1 MNLTTTSYAILG
13 QLALRPWTMY
23 DLAAHMRR
31 DMHYIFPRAESQ
43 VYAEPKRLVALGL
56 ASALS
61 ETTGKRARTVYTITE
76 CGREALRT
84 WLAQPVAKGPQ
95 LEFEALLRIVL
106 APLGKPEDLAATL
119 QGVRDDISGML
130 SLGERIVDDYTTGA
144 APFQRYMLARSML
157 HDFLF
162 AYAELVDDWAARSLD
177 RMQAWEA
184 QTPHERTAAAVEL
197 YRRRSRRKR
206 PQLPTP
212 PPHDFYGKPEAG

>member
-23 DLAAHMRR
+23 ELATHMRR

-43 VYAEPKRLVALGL
+43 VYAAPKRLVALGL
-56 ASALS
+56 ASAQS
-61 ETTGKRARTVYTITE
+61 EATGKRSRTIYSITDA
-76 CGREALRT
+76 GRTALRE

-95 LEFEALLRIVL
+95 LEFEALLRVVL
-106 APLGKPEDLAATL
+106 APFGREQDLAGTL
-119 QGVRDDISGML
+119 QGVRDEISGL
-130 SLGERIVDDYTTGA
+130 LTLGERIVDEYTTGK
-144 APFQRYMLARSML
+144 APFQRYALARSML

-184 QTPHERTAAAVEL
+184 QTPEERTAAAIAV
-197 YRRRSRRKR
+197 YRQRSRRKR
-206 PQLPTP
+206 PELPLP
-212 PPHDFYGKPEAG
+212 PPHNFRGEPE

>member
-1 MNLTTTSYAILG
+1 MNLTTTSYAVLG

-56 ASALS
+56 ASAQS
-61 ETTGKRARTVYTITE
+61 EATGKRARTVYSITE
-76 CGREALRT
+76 AGREALRD

-106 APLGKPEDLAATL
+106 APLGRPEHLAAIL
-119 QGVRDDISGML
+119 QGVRDEISGL
-130 SLGERIVDDYTTGA
+130 LTLGERIVDEYTTGT

-162 AYAELVDDWAARSLD
+162 AYAELIDDWAARSLD
-177 RMQAWEA
+177 RMQAWEG
-184 QTPHERTAAAVEL
+184 QTPQERTAAAVDV

-206 PQLPTP
+206 PQLPPP
-212 PPHDFYGKPEAG
+212 PPHNFYGNPE